1 MAILEHRVV
10 LYQYDTETIA
20 SIFDSQ
26 NIEYTFN
33 VEPSMTFDE
42 IIAKSKEALPAYEIR
57 QQELEIKLQSEIKA
71 RAYAMSQKQE
81 AEEAK
86 IKAELARADAIVA
99 QTRAETD
106 RDQAL
111 AKARE
116 WQDKLAEYL
125 TGGVV
130 DHVSDETILLYAEWQ
145 EGLSVDT
152 GDWYRVGLHL
162 VRAKVDHVTAPEN
175 GPESAQAADYW
186 EGVPFTQEPTVKYP
200 KGKVIEWSGV
210 QYKALVDTDKD
221 PGEAPESWELVN
233 SD

>member
-1 MAILEHRVV
+1 MAILQHRVV

-26 NIEYTFN
+26 NIEYTFE
-33 VEPSMTFDE
+33 VTPSMTFDE

-57 QQELEIKLQSEIKA
+57 QQEMEIKLQSEIKA

-81 AEEAK
+81 AEAAK
-86 IKAELARADAIVA
+86 FKAEMAKAEAVA
-99 QTRAETD
+99 AKTKAETD
-106 RDQAL
+106 RDQAI

-130 DHVSDETILLYAEWQ
+130 DHVGDDTILLYAEWQ
-145 EGLSVDT
+145 EGLAVDA

-162 VRAKVDHVTAPEN
+162 IRAKVDHVTAPEN
-175 GPESAQAADYW
+175 GPESEQGADYW
-186 EGVPFTQEPTVKYP
+186 EGVPFEPSVKYP

-210 QYKALVDTDKD
+210 QYRALVDTDKD

-233 SD
+233 ND

>member
-1 MAILEHRVV
+1 MAILQHRVV

-26 NIEYTFN
+26 NVEYTFN
-33 VEPSMTFDE
+33 VKPSMTFEE
-42 IIAKSKEALPAYEIR
+42 IIAKSKKTLPAYEIR
-57 QQELEIKLQSEIKA
+57 QQEMEIKLQSEIKA

-86 IKAELARADAIVA
+86 FKAEMAKAEAVA
-99 QTRAETD
+99 AKTKAETD
-106 RDQAL
+106 RDQAI

-145 EGLSVDT
+145 EGLSVDA

-175 GPESAQAADYW
+175 APESEHGAEYW

>member
-1 MAILEHRVV
+1 MAILQYRVV

-26 NIEYTFN
+26 NVEYTFE
-33 VEPSMTFDE
+33 VTPSMTFEE
-42 IIAKSKEALPAYEIR
+42 IITKSKEVLPAYEIR
-57 QQELEIKLQSEIKA
+57 QKEMELQLQAEQMA
-71 RAYAMSQKQE
+71 RASAMTLKQE

-86 IKAELARADAIVA
+86 LKAEMAKAEAVMA

-106 RDQAL
+106 RDEAI

-130 DHVSDETILLYAEWQ
+130 DHVGDDTVLLYAEWQ
-145 EGLSVDT
+145 EGLAVDT

-162 VRAKVDHVTAPEN
+162 IRAKADHVTAPEN
-175 GPESAQAADYW
+175 APESEHGADYW
-186 EGVPFTQEPTVKYP
+186 EGVPFTQEATVKYP

-210 QYKALVDTDKD
+210 QYRALVDTDKD
-221 PGEAPESWELVN
+221 PGEVPDKWEVVN
-233 SD
+233 AD